1 MVTHRVS
8 SQNDKEMNV
17 RTVACTS
24 WNRLIAVLVVLTLAA
39 GLAWAAADAEEGAAS
54 VEKEMVL
61 DPTTGEMITAP
72 EYGGTL
78 TYALRGDPPN
88 PDTFYRHPPA
98 MVAALVVEKL
108 GMADMGV
115 DRNYFD
121 FRTNY
126 LPDDIIVGRLAE
138 SWEQPDPTTVVFNIR
153 QGVHWHDKAPMNGR
167 ELTAEDVVFNFHR
180 YLGLGSG
187 FTEVPEGVAAVSSI
201 DDLGIESVHAEGNQ
215 VFFELKALNLDAV
228 KTLMIQNITFIY
240 PPEVIMEHGDV
251 ADWRNLVG
259 TGPFELVDWVEA
271 SSVTWNKAPN
281 YWKRDERFPDNQL
294 PYVDELVALVMPEPQ
309 TRVAALRSGKVDYIG
324 YSGSSQ
330 ITGIDLVESI
340 KRTNPDLVMQPYS
353 YRSETSPLVN
363 VRRPPFDD
371 VRVRHA
377 LQMALDVEGLGSTY
391 FKGYASTRPQGWL
404 GDGLTGYMNPY
415 EDWPEEIKK
424 YYSYDPEGAEAL
436 LDEAGHPRGADG
448 TRFKMEFMI
457 SAGDDRGWKEL
468 LAAAWRE
475 IGIDVTLLELDG
487 AEMGSRTSSYDYD
500 IRSAIS
506 GYEWNPI
513 GQLLHWTQTPG
524 AWNPSGVQDPVYDQM
539 VADVQAATTMEE
551 RQRLARLAAD
561 YLVAGH
567 WVIWAARVPHFSAHW
582 PWVKGFNG
590 ESEAGD
596 MDRALLFSR
605 MWIDQDLKKEMGF

>member
-1 MVTHRVS
+1 MRNIAYTL
-8 SQNDKEMNV
+8 
-17 RTVACTS
+17 
-24 WNRLIAVLVVLTLAA
+24 NRPLVVLAVLALAA
-39 GLAWAAADAEEGAAS
+39 GMAWAAAETEQAAS
-54 VEKEMVL
+54 MEKEMVL
-61 DPTTGEMITAP
+61 DPTTGAMVTAP

-108 GMADMGV
+108 GMANLGV

-126 LPDDIIVGRLAE
+126 LPDDVVVGRLAE
-138 SWEQPDPTTVVFNIR
+138 SWEQPDANTVVFNIR
-153 QGVHWHDKAPMNGR
+153 SGVHWHDKAPMNGR

-201 DDLGIESVHAEGNQ
+201 DDLGIESVHSEGNQ
-215 VFFELKALNLDAV
+215 VIFKLAAMNLDAIKMLAV
-228 KTLMIQNITFIY
+228 QNITFIY

-271 SSVTWNKAPN
+271 SSVTFNKAPN
-281 YWKRDERFPDNQL
+281 YWKHDERFPDNQL

-309 TRVAALRSGKVDYIG
+309 TRVAALRSGKVDFIG

-340 KRTNPDLVMQPYS
+340 KRTNPDIVLQPYS
-353 YRSETSPLVN
+353 YRSETSPIINVN
-363 VRRPPFDD
+363 RPPLDD

-377 LQMALDVEGLGSTY
+377 LQMALDIEGWGETY
-391 FKGYASTRPQGWL
+391 FRGYASLTPQGWL
-404 GDGLTGYMNPY
+404 GDGLTGYASTWD
-415 EDWPEEIKK
+415 DWPDEIKG

-436 LDEAGHPRGADG
+436 LDAAGLPRGDDG

-468 LAAAWRE
+468 LADGWRGV
-475 IGIDVTLLELDG
+475 GIDVTLVVPDG
-487 AEMGSRTSSYDYD
+487 AEMGQRTTALEYD
-500 IRSAIS
+500 IRSGIS

-524 AWNPSGVQDPVYDQM
+524 AWNPAGVADPVYDAM
-539 VADVQAATTMEE
+539 VEEVQAATNMEE
-551 RQRLARLAAD
+551 RQRLARAAAQ
-561 YLVAGH
+561 YLIDGH

-605 MWIDQDLKKEMGF
+605 MWLDQDLKKELGF

>member
-1 MVTHRVS
+1 
-8 SQNDKEMNV
+8 
-17 RTVACTS
+17 VA
-24 WNRLIAVLVVLTLAA
+24 LVALTLAA
-39 GLAWAAADAEEGAAS
+39 GAAWAAADAEQGAAA

-126 LPDDIIVGRLAE
+126 LPDDIVVGRLAE

-167 ELTAEDVVFNFHR
+167 ELTAKDVEFNFHR

-201 DDLGIESVHAEGNQ
+201 DDLGIDSVQAEGNQ
-215 VFFELKALNLDAV
+215 VIFKLKALNLDAV
-228 KTLMIQNITFIY
+228 KTLMIQNVTFIY

-271 SSVTWNKAPN
+271 SSVTWRKAPN

-309 TRVAALRSGKVDYIG
+309 TRVAALRSGKVDYVG

-340 KRTNPDLVMQPYS
+340 KRTNPDLVLQPYS

-363 VRRPPFDD
+363 VRRAPFDD

-377 LQMALDVEGLGSTY
+377 LQMALDVEGMGAAY
-391 FKGYASTRPQGWL
+391 FKGYASTKPQGWL

-415 EDWPEEIKK
+415 EDWPEEIRK
-424 YYSYDPEGAEAL
+424 YYSHDPAGAEAL
-436 LDEAGHPRGADG
+436 LDEAGYPRGADG
-448 TRFKMEFMI
+448 ARFKMEFMI
-457 SAGDDRGWKEL
+457 GAGDDRGWKEL

-475 IGIDVTLLELDG
+475 IGIDVTLLELDS
-487 AEMGSRTSSYDYD
+487 AEMNARTASYEYD

-524 AWNPSGVQDPVYDQM
+524 AWNPSGVRDPVYDRM

-551 RQRLARLAAD
+551 RQRLSRLAAD

-567 WVIWAARVPHFSAHW
+567 WVIWGARVPHFSAHW

-605 MWIDQDLKKEMGF
+605 MWIDQDLKREMGF